1 MGLKFSEIDE
11 TKLVEPNERPN
22 KIRLGSA
29 TFRLDDYPQL
39 ITGALEL
46 GVVKQIEDDNGT
58 EMDHFVLMAHCSFTL
73 EGSDLDSI
81 FDKPITSRL
90 EFAEKVREVATKKVS
105 DNGSLHLAYKTLN
118 RM

>member
-11 TKLVEPNERPN
+11 TKLVEPNELPN

-46 GVVKQIEDDNGT
+46 GVVKRIEDDNGT
-58 EMDHFVLMAHCSFTL
+58 EMDFFVLMAHCSFTL

-81 FDKPITSRL
+81 FDKPIGNRHIL
-90 EFAEKVREVATKKVS
+90 ADRVREAATKKVS
-105 DNGSLHLAYKTLN
+105 ENGSLHLAYKSLN